1 MEIKYAQSKG
11 KLYIYLSG
19 ELDEY
24 SAKYA
29 KSEIE
34 EAIASCGNL
43 KCVVFNF
50 ANTTF
55 MDSTGIGVLLG
66 RYKKLQGKSV
76 PAFIAKPEKSVDKVL
91 TLSGIYKLMPKL

>member
-1 MEIKYAQSKG
+1 MIIGNEIDGTMYVS
-11 KLYIYLSG
+11 LDG
-19 ELDEY
+19 ELDDRTAPEMRRQLD
-24 SAKYA
+24 
-29 KSEIE
+29 EIIE
-34 EAIASCGNL
+34 RARFI
-43 KCVVFNF
+43 KIVFDLSRLE
-50 ANTTF
+50 F

>member
-1 MEIKYAQSKG
+1 MIIGNEIDGTMYVSLA
-11 KLYIYLSG
+11 G
-19 ELDEY
+19 ELDDRTAPEMRRQLD
-24 SAKYA
+24 
-29 KSEIE
+29 EI
-34 EAIASCGNL
+34 I
-43 KCVVFNF
+43 KIVFDLSRLE
-50 ANTTF
+50 F